1 MPKLKRTYATKDE
14 IPGEAAGLY
23 VESGGQHVLQH
34 DLEVEGFVPNAT
46 LEEFRNTNIT
56 LRKDLARF
64 EGVDPDKYREL
75 STREQQIRDA
85 ETKGAERI
93 EERVTERTKAALQQ
107 WDKDREKLTGQVS
120 TLSQKLQKAV
130 IESRALELATPFG
143 LRKDAARNL
152 ILIVNE
158 QWTLDEHGEPVSF
171 ESDGKTVR
179 LDGAGKPMRGT
190 DGLQRFIE
198 RQARE
203 DAKFLFEGNQGGG
216 GQGSGS
222 GGGYHD
228 DDGEINPWNPKT
240 YNRTKQGHLV
250 NTNFDKARRMA
261 AKHGIDLKPSSIR
274 STEAAAR

>member
-1 MPKLKRTYATKDE
+1 MAKLKRTYAKKEE
-14 IPGEAAGLY
+14 IPAEAAGLY

-46 LEEFRNTNIT
+46 LEEFRNTNIN
-56 LRKDLARF
+56 LRKDLDRF
-64 EGVDPDKYREL
+64 EGVDPDKYKEL
-75 STREQQIRDA
+75 SSREQQIRDA
-85 ETKGAERI
+85 ETKGSERI
-93 EERVTERTKAALQQ
+93 EERVKERTQAALQQ
-107 WDKDREKLTGQVS
+107 WDKDRERLTGQVS
-120 TLSQKLQKAV
+120 TLSSKLQKAV

-158 QWTLDEHGEPVSF
+158 QWTLDEGGEPVSF

-179 LDGAGKPMRGT
+179 LDGSGKPMRGT

-216 GQGSGS
+216 GQGSGA
-222 GGGYHD
+222 GGSYN
-228 DDGEINPWNPKT
+228 DDGEINPWDPKT
-240 YNRTKQGHLV
+240 YNRTKQGEMV
-250 NTNFDKARRMA
+250 NKNFDKAKRMA
-261 AKHGIDLKPSSIR
+261 ARHGVDLKPSSIR
-274 STEAAAR
+274 TAA